1 MPLQALD
8 AAAERRHRTLADLA
22 GVALEVRTT
31 VHPLLTPPPDL
42 LALAGELADRGVR
55 AWTLQMFRPIGCA
68 NDALNAA
75 AAHGARV
82 DDAVLAALR
91 ERVPDIALR

>member
-1 MPLQALD
+1 
-8 AAAERRHRTLADLA
+8 
-22 GVALEVRTT
+22 
-31 VHPLLTPPPDL
+31 
-42 LALAGELADRGVR
+42 
-55 AWTLQMFRPIGCA
+55 MFRPIGCA

-82 DDAVLAALR
+82 DDALLAALR